1 MQTAPVSSSISMLNL
16 GIFLAL
22 LCAVVTQLGFLY
34 KHKGANEAPQ
44 VDMRHPLR
52 SVKELFSSKWFAIG
66 MAVATSAWFFH
77 VAALAFA
84 PMSVVQAV
92 LSTGV
97 VLLAVMAERL
107 FGFKV
112 GARQWIGVGMTAGG
126 LFLLVITLPSTGGNV
141 HSSYSLAGMIAFE
154 AAMLAI
160 GALLITGPRMGAPD
174 HHHGVM
180 LGGAAGVLFG
190 VSDVAIKAL
199 TGLHDG
205 FLGVILSPWLLVAI
219 LGSIIA
225 FYASARGLQDGEAV
239 PVIAS
244 TSTAANV
251 SCILGGIIVFGDP
264 MPADVLGIVVQI
276 FAFVMVVVAALVTPP
291 PVRAAA
297 ANALGSG
304 EPQPLGGLRRLVA
317 RVHAQ
322 LAHDALDVRAHGLG
336 RDHERVGDLDGRA
349 LGAHQADDLPLA
361 RGQRALDRT
370 QLRLLAEVLDQ
381 VAREPARDGRLARRH
396 GGDRARQRVELEVL
410 RQVARGAGRERAHS
424 LVPVLVAGEDDD
436 GRVGV
441 DAADRVGAVEE
452 HDVGREAQDER
463 GGFRTGAR
471 LGEDGHARLLQDAA
485 DQTPRQ
491 RVGVGDDNA
500 EGHGR
505 GPSPPAVGRS
515 LDRLWD

>member
-1 MQTAPVSSSISMLNL
+1 MGLKAGALSTDAEIDRLARGPLQTAPVSLLYSMLNL

-34 KHKGANEAPQ
+34 KHKGANEAAQ
-44 VDMRHPLR
+44 VDIRHPLR
-52 SVKELFSSKWFAIG
+52 SVKNLFSSKWFAIG

-126 LFLLVITLPSTGGNV
+126 LFLLVITLPASSGA
-141 HSSYSLAGMIAFE
+141 HSSYSLAGMISFE
-154 AAMLAI
+154 AGMLAI
-160 GALLITGPRMGAPD
+160 GALLITGPRIGAPD

-205 FLGVILSPWLLVAI
+205 VLGVLLSPWLAVT
-219 LGSIIA
+219 IIASVVA

-251 SCILGGIIVFGDP
+251 STIL
-264 MPADVLGIVVQI
+264 
-276 FAFVMVVVAALVTPP
+276 
-291 PVRAAA
+291 
-297 ANALGSG
+297 
-304 EPQPLGGLRRLVA
+304 
-317 RVHAQ
+317 
-322 LAHDALDVRAHGLG
+322 
-336 RDHERVGDLDGRA
+336 
-349 LGAHQADDLPLA
+349 
-361 RGQRALDRT
+361 
-370 QLRLLAEVLDQ
+370 
-381 VAREPARDGRLARRH
+381 
-396 GGDRARQRVELEVL
+396 
-410 RQVARGAGRERAHS
+410 
-424 LVPVLVAGEDDD
+424 
-436 GRVGV
+436 
-441 DAADRVGAVEE
+441 
-452 HDVGREAQDER
+452 
-463 GGFRTGAR
+463 
-471 LGEDGHARLLQDAA
+471 
-485 DQTPRQ
+485 
-491 RVGVGDDNA
+491 
-500 EGHGR
+500 
-505 GPSPPAVGRS
+505 
-515 LDRLWD
+515 

>member
-1 MQTAPVSSSISMLNL
+1 MQRLTGWPGGRADRAGLLLYSMLNL

-34 KHKGANEAPQ
+34 KHKGANEAAQ
-44 VDMRHPLR
+44 VDIRHPLR

-154 AAMLAI
+154 AALLAI

-205 FLGVILSPWLLVAI
+205 FLG
-219 LGSIIA
+219 
-225 FYASARGLQDGEAV
+225 
-239 PVIAS
+239 
-244 TSTAANV
+244 
-251 SCILGGIIVFGDP
+251 
-264 MPADVLGIVVQI
+264 
-276 FAFVMVVVAALVTPP
+276 
-291 PVRAAA
+291 
-297 ANALGSG
+297 
-304 EPQPLGGLRRLVA
+304 
-317 RVHAQ
+317 
-322 LAHDALDVRAHGLG
+322 
-336 RDHERVGDLDGRA
+336 
-349 LGAHQADDLPLA
+349 
-361 RGQRALDRT
+361 
-370 QLRLLAEVLDQ
+370 
-381 VAREPARDGRLARRH
+381 
-396 GGDRARQRVELEVL
+396 
-410 RQVARGAGRERAHS
+410 
-424 LVPVLVAGEDDD
+424 
-436 GRVGV
+436 
-441 DAADRVGAVEE
+441 
-452 HDVGREAQDER
+452 
-463 GGFRTGAR
+463 
-471 LGEDGHARLLQDAA
+471 
-485 DQTPRQ
+485 
-491 RVGVGDDNA
+491 
-500 EGHGR
+500 
-505 GPSPPAVGRS
+505 
-515 LDRLWD
+515 